1 MNRSRLLHGIRVP
14 LLAGFIFTAALAGT
28 RAAETPRPVVDA
40 PAQDDAGQPILL
52 TPLGDTV
59 VGSMATY
66 DFGTI
71 SQGRTEPLVHDFLLR
86 NTGKSSVTIDR
97 VQPQCGCTTAVL
109 QAGNGNTVA
118 AGQTVKIHISV
129 DPGHLIPGEAR
140 KNVLVFLQGQPQ
152 PAATLVMAGNM
163 QALASF
169 SPSLIN
175 FGDVRVRESRAAVL
189 TVTYDRSLLKG
200 GKLPEPKLARELPGI
215 KLEPASGPDDA
226 GGIAAP
232 AAVPAPPDVDLT
244 PAPMGPDTVKKYYRV
259 VVTPDARI
267 GNTFVTVSL
276 AGTNRAES
284 FSAFTSIMVNI
295 IGDIQASPNSLAFGT
310 VGQGTTQTVRFAILG
325 KPAANTRDLK
335 VATDNA
341 HVTARYIPATAN
353 TTVALTAPGMPA
365 MPSQLGTVEVS
376 LKPDAPAGS
385 LQAKVVV
392 TAADGQALEVPV
404 WAYIPTMAR

>member
-1 MNRSRLLHGIRVP
+1 MNRSRLLHGIGVP
-14 LLAGFIFTAALAGT
+14 LLAGVVFAAALAAT
-28 RAAETPRPVVDA
+28 CAAETPRPVVDA
-40 PAQDDAGQPILL
+40 PAQDAGAGQPIML
-52 TPLGDTV
+52 TPIGDTV

-71 SQGRTEPLVHDFLLR
+71 SQGRTEPLVHDFMLR
-86 NTGKSSVTIDR
+86 NTGKSAVTIDR

-109 QAGNGNTVA
+109 QAGNGNTIA
-118 AGQTVKIHISV
+118 AGQTVKIHIAV
-129 DPGHLIPGEAR
+129 DPGHLIPGSAR

-169 SPSLIN
+169 SPALIN

-200 GKLPEPKLARELPGI
+200 GKLPEPKLARDLPGI
-215 KLEPASGPDDA
+215 KLEPANGPDDT
-226 GGIAAP
+226 GGIATP
-232 AAVPAPPDVDLT
+232 TPVPAPPDVDLT

-276 AGTNRAES
+276 AGTNRTES
-284 FSAFTSIMVNI
+284 FSAFTSVMVNI
-295 IGDIQASPNSLAFGT
+295 AGDIQASPNSLAFGT
-310 VGQGTTQTVRFAILG
+310 VGQGTAQTVRFAILG
-325 KPAANTRDLK
+325 KLGANTRDLK
-335 VATDNA
+335 VTTDNA
-341 HVTARYIPATAN
+341 HVTARYIPSTGG
-353 TTVALTAPGMPA
+353 TVAAAAPIVPA
-365 MPSQLGTVEVS
+365 SPPQLGTVEVS

-404 WAYIPTMAR
+404 WAYIPTMAH